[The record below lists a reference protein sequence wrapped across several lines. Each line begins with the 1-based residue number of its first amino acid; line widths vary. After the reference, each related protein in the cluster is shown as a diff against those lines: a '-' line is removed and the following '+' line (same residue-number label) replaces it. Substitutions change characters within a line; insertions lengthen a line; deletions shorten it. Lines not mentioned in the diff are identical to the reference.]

1 MYTFHLKIEKERSYL
16 ALLEDGREVVDRG
29 WDEGRDMGRQLFESI
44 DAILKEKD
52 LEPTD
57 VSDFTVETEV
67 SDNFTSVKIA
77 QTVAETYRFAAQKEL
92 SSLYV

>member
-1 MYTFHLKIEKERSYL
+1 MHTFHLKIEKERSHL
-16 ALLEDGREVVDRG
+16 ALLEDGREVADRG
-29 WDEGRDMGRQLFESI
+29 WDEGRDMGRRLFESI

-57 VSDFTVETEV
+57 VSGFTVETEV

-92 SSLYV
+92 PSLYV